1 MDSIPGFIAI
11 EVGDADLPVA
21 IAWTLPDGQL
31 KHTLVQPG
39 PDWLENEQA
48 SLGDYSE
55 DELEM
60 MGVSPIDIL
69 RELEADH
76 FNGTLYSNGLVDD
89 ERALAWMFNE
99 YGIEPFIDL
108 APAESLYEGLTH
120 GEWHRQRSDLFNELG
135 LEPFKPEDELQ
146 VMLTLHVREMGYPD
160 Q

>member
-69 RELEADH
+69 R
-76 FNGTLYSNGLVDD
+76 
-89 ERALAWMFNE
+89 
-99 YGIEPFIDL
+99 
-108 APAESLYEGLTH
+108 
-120 GEWHRQRSDLFNELG
+120 
-135 LEPFKPEDELQ
+135 
-146 VMLTLHVREMGYPD
+146 
-160 Q
+160 